1 MRSVKMVVFLSFGL
15 LALGCGPSEPTAQE
29 RVAMLSALQNAKL
42 QDERNVA
49 DPATDPAE
57 ASDSLDQA
65 YKADRAIREIQ
76 HGYGVSR
83 DEFTNALVVPPASI
97 SASEKGELIAKLEKV
112 KSDDQQ
118 IVLPIAGEGMRE
130 EKLREHSDEVDGVI
144 KDLKIG
150 DDVPWS
156 RIQRALTPPDVE

>member
-1 MRSVKMVVFLSFGL
+1 MRLFKVLVFLSLGL

-29 RVAMLSALQNAKL
+29 QVAMIAALQNAKI

-65 YKADRAIREIQ
+65 YKAGRAIREIQ
-76 HGYGVSR
+76 HGYQVDR
-83 DEFTNALVVPPASI
+83 DELADALVVPPSSI
-97 SASEKGELIAKLEKV
+97 SPQEKSELIAKLEKV
-112 KSDDQQ
+112 KSNDQQ
-118 IVLPIAGEGMRE
+118 MVLPIAGERMKAD
-130 EKLREHSDEVDGVI
+130 KLSEHSDEVDRVI

-156 RIQRALTPPDVE
+156 RIHKALTPPNVE